1 MADAYKGTE
10 ITKLLVFGT
19 KFPDPNDY
27 NLHIRPT
34 DAPNPSITYDASWY
48 MNNSG
53 GRFALPALFPAVRK
67 FFDTPLPDGT

>member
-1 MADAYKGTE
+1 MLQTHQSLMMHLG
-10 ITKLLVFGT
+10 
-19 KFPDPNDY
+19 N
-27 NLHIRPT
+27 
-34 DAPNPSITYDASWY
+34 